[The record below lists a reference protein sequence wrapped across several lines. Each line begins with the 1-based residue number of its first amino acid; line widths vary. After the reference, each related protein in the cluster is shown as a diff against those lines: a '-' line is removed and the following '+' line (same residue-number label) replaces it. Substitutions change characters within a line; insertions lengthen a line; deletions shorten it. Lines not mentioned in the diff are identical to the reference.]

1 MSSTTALQPLAL
13 DLKLP
18 WVVDSRQ
25 EDRFIKMLLRLL
37 IPLFLLFF
45 LVPFL
50 PVFDL
55 EYEPKEP
62 AVTTTVIL
70 KPVEVT
76 PFVPPKPKV
85 KPEPQPEQ
93 KKAPV
98 QEASPKLVTKQKVKP
113 KVEPKKS
120 VDKSQGLNEL
130 SSQLSALRGT
140 LDIAR
145 LQTKNVTTSKLGEA
159 KVSTRNFLGQ
169 DGAARRSDGVEV
181 SDDML
186 SGSSTGLGEYRST
199 SVDGTGRG
207 QAYKSNFSS
216 DRSSKRGER
225 DIESVRRT
233 LERAKSRMFTDY
245 NVARRNYP
253 NLEGKFIFEIL
264 IEPSGRISQA
274 RLLTSE
280 LGVKSLEKSI
290 LDKIKSLNFGSQD
303 VLKTKVKYT
312 FNFFPS

>member
-13 DLKLP
+13 DLK
-18 WVVDSRQ
+18 
-25 EDRFIKMLLRLL
+25 
-37 IPLFLLFF
+37 
-45 LVPFL
+45 
-50 PVFDL
+50 
-55 EYEPKEP
+55 
-62 AVTTTVIL
+62 
-70 KPVEVT
+70 
-76 PFVPPKPKV
+76 KPKV

-113 KVEPKKS
+113 KVEPKK
-120 VDKSQGLNEL
+120 GLNEL